1 MMCRMQRRTEHQSCM
16 ILQRDRGDR
25 KLRLQQQ
32 DLDSSAIHEYNK
44 DPLSWEDSYK
54 DVKK

>member
-1 MMCRMQRRTEHQSCM
+1 M
-16 ILQRDRGDR
+16 ILQHDRGDR

-32 DLDSSAIHEYNK
+32 DLDSSVIHEYNK
-44 DPLSWEDSYK
+44 DALSWEDPYK